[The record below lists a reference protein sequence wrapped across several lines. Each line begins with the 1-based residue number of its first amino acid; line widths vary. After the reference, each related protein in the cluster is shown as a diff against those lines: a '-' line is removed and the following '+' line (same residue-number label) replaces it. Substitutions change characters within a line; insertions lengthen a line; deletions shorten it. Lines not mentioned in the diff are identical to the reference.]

1 MLIKILDQ
9 EFDVANTSSPSL
21 LLALATSDADE
32 VDLEDFSSLTSVALA
47 YLTNEKF
54 QIELLRGS
62 GFELLQEAFENSY
75 THFDMVTSD
84 PDEVAELKQVWNAF
98 VQVIADISALPSFAT
113 KYTLGSAT
121 ARRLVAWLS
130 QTSRSHLQVAACLCL
145 GNLSRSDEASTELL
159 KDVQEPLERL
169 LTANFG
175 NEPAPSSQPPPS
187 APATVSTS
195 SQLLHAGLSF
205 LKNLAIPPANKPLLG
220 TLLDQSRS
228 VLPGIWSSTDVQPQ
242 VQFAAVSLT
251 RLLLTGCPL
260 NVKRLC
266 MPLSPGS
273 DSGEPQRSNVH
284 SLVEVFRR
292 SDAEPTKLEVGRA
305 IAALCRVLHSNP
317 VLPLLPDGWW
327 RSSTAGAGATDEELS
342 FPPLHPSDAAAHG
355 VQDEPETVRVPVAS
369 ADADADELRRA
380 HFYAAHPDIAEPL
393 GALLTQAKF
402 PTLRSEALF
411 AFALMSRSADG
422 ARVVMRV
429 LQPAEVCGALVEIVT
444 GQQDAAEGGGL
455 EEVSSSRGADDGS
468 AELVESLGLQPQ
480 QAPAQQT
487 SDLAKIDRENG
498 LVLVAELLRNFSE
511 YLPPRRKAVFEEVLA
526 KGGEAVLEARKQN

>member
-1 MLIKILDQ
+1 MLDQ
-9 EFDVANTSSPSL
+9 EFDVADTSSPSL

-32 VDLEDFSSLTSVALA
+32 VDLEDFSGLTSVALA

-54 QIELLRGS
+54 QVELLRGS

-75 THFDMVTSD
+75 THFDIVTSD
-84 PDEVAELKQVWNAF
+84 PDEVAQLKQVWNAF

-113 KYTLGSAT
+113 KYSLGSTT

-159 KDVQEPLERL
+159 NDVQEPLEFL
-169 LTANFG
+169 LTANLG
-175 NEPAPSSQPPPS
+175 SEPALGSQPPPS

-205 LKNLAIPPANKPLLG
+205 LKNLAIPQANKPLLG
-220 TLLDQSRS
+220 TLLDRSRS
-228 VLPGIWSSTDVQPQ
+228 ILPRLWSSTDVQPQ
-242 VQFAAVSLT
+242 IQFAAVSLT

-260 NVKRLC
+260 NVKRIC

-273 DSGEPQRSNVH
+273 DSGEPPRSNVH
-284 SLVEVFRR
+284 LLVEVFRR

-305 IAALCRVLHSNP
+305 IAAICRVLHSNP
-317 VLPLLPDGWW
+317 VVPLLPDAW
-327 RSSTAGAGATDEELS
+327 STTGAAADEVFS
-342 FPPLHPSDAAAHG
+342 FPVLHPSDAVAHG
-355 VQDEPETVRVPVAS
+355 EAEQEPETVRVPVAR

-429 LQPAEVCGALVEIVT
+429 LQPAEVCRALAGIVT
-444 GQQDAAEGGGL
+444 GQQDAAEGNGL
-455 EEVSSSRGADDGS
+455 EEVSGSRGGDDS

-487 SDLAKIDRENG
+487 SGLAKIDRENG
-498 LVLVAELLRNFSE
+498 LVLVAELLRSFSE
-511 YLPPRRKAVFEEVLA
+511 YLPPSRKAVFEEVLA